1 MLVIGPAG
9 RLARA
14 TAHTARARGARVALA
29 APDGGEDL
37 GARESPCPSVDVRSE
52 SVADEMFDHA
62 ATLLPGLDA
71 VIVVS
76 TIPPLGA
83 IHELSHRQWCER
95 VGEPLRRVFW
105 LVRRAIEGFLADGVA
120 GRLVLVAECAD
131 EVHGTNAVVTT
142 ALESL
147 VRSVTREYGRRGLA
161 CNLVVRTDAS
171 ETSHTVEQVLFL
183 TSPAASFVNGEA
195 LVVR

>member
-1 MLVIGPAG
+1 
-9 RLARA
+9 
-14 TAHTARARGARVALA
+14 
-29 APDGGEDL
+29 
-37 GARESPCPSVDVRSE
+37 
-52 SVADEMFDHA
+52 
-62 ATLLPGLDA
+62 
-71 VIVVS
+71 
-76 TIPPLGA
+76 
-83 IHELSHRQWCER
+83 
-95 VGEPLRRVFW
+95 
-105 LVRRAIEGFLADGVA
+105 VRRAIEGFLADGVA
-120 GRLVLVAECAD
+120 GRLVFVAECAD